1 MHSDRRAVVAG
12 DLNGKQSGNSSST
25 STASSTSASS
35 SSRAAKPARA
45 CATAASRS
53 SAAAAAADSTEEED
67 EDDIESDSVNG
78 TMMCDVHHLADVPL
92 EVCALA
98 IDLALPVGLQMA
110 RLAADDV
117 DEAVAAH
124 LAHKASTRNLRKC
137 TYHKALSVRLLKMLS
152 LCTAEYSQ
160 QR

>member
-1 MHSDRRAVVAG
+1 MHVYQGQRVQRTNLVREQPQVVHVIVMGVFIHMIHLEISALAVLA
-12 DLNGKQSGNSSST
+12 
-25 STASSTSASS
+25 
-35 SSRAAKPARA
+35 
-45 CATAASRS
+45 
-53 SAAAAAADSTEEED
+53 
-67 EDDIESDSVNG
+67 NG

-124 LAHKASTRNLRKC
+124 FAHKANAITVHCEAHMATLSTRATMR
-137 TYHKALSVRLLKMLS
+137 A
-152 LCTAEYSQ
+152 Q
-160 QR
+160 

>member
-1 MHSDRRAVVAG
+1 MHVYQGQRVQRTNLVREQPQVVHVIVMGVFIHIIHLEISALAVLA
-12 DLNGKQSGNSSST
+12 
-25 STASSTSASS
+25 
-35 SSRAAKPARA
+35 
-45 CATAASRS
+45 
-53 SAAAAAADSTEEED
+53 
-67 EDDIESDSVNG
+67 NG

-124 LAHKASTRNLRKC
+124 FAHKASLRDLRSCVHSTK
-137 TYHKALSVRLLKMLS
+137 
-152 LCTAEYSQ
+152 LC
-160 QR
+160 